1 MMLSNPPP
9 SHIANNSE
17 VPWTQ
22 APPDIPIRH
31 LMVLMDTA
39 SKIQLPR
46 KGEITPVLALKRIR
60 NDERYG
66 LLTRQQFD
74 NLTRLLQ
81 SKSRCYGYV
90 LAIDSS
96 ALLLTFTALV
106 LFLRSSW
113 WMTHSAPSLMTRTTA
128 SAVQNTLT
136 TLALDVIE
144 LNHILVRL
152 HVLDIRRVRAAIA
165 CSVTTIFAMILT
177 STFGNHSLPLTVLN
191 TTNSLRTRVCYH
203 ECQHFLDTATTK
215 SLYGILGVFKSCYS
229 YNDNHLGLTTAFSL
243 LWAGERTV

>member
-90 LAIDSS
+90 VAIYRSVS
-96 ALLLTFTALV
+96 VLTFTALD

-113 WMTHSAPSLMTRTTA
+113 WMTRSTPSLTIQITA
-128 SAVQNTLT
+128 SALQSTLT
-136 TLALDVIE
+136 TLALDVTKFGSSISGLDPYVGNPPTSIPDGLQYHFFFCSE
-144 LNHILVRL
+144 STIF
-152 HVLDIRRVRAAIA
+152 DIR
-165 CSVTTIFAMILT
+165 
-177 STFGNHSLPLTVLN
+177 
-191 TTNSLRTRVCYH
+191 
-203 ECQHFLDTATTK
+203 
-215 SLYGILGVFKSCYS
+215 YS
-229 YNDNHLGLTTAFSL
+229 
-243 LWAGERTV
+243 